1 MMSRSPP
8 ICRDSSPEQDS
19 LGSDER
25 KRKRMQSNR
34 DSARRSRQK
43 KQLHLDTLISEA
55 ASLKTDN
62 AEMAARMN
70 LTTQQYLMVE
80 KENQVLRACHAELTE
95 RLRSL
100 NSILSIY
107 EEFMGVSMDIPDMPD
122 SQPVPVMKPWQLP
135 VLDPI
140 MTGSMPESD
149 YLVTADPLFNP
160 WQVPAAPPIMAASNL
175 VRF

>member
-1 MMSRSPP
+1 MSRSPP
-8 ICRDSSPEQDS
+8 IRRDSSPEQDS

-34 DSARRSRQK
+34 DSARRSRLK
-43 KQLHLDTLISEA
+43 KQHHLDTLISEA

-62 AEMAARMN
+62 ADMEARMN

-80 KENQVLRACHAELTE
+80 KENQILRARHAELAE

-100 NSILSIY
+100 NSILRIY
-107 EEFMGVSMDIPDMPD
+107 EEFTGVSMDIPEMPD
-122 SQPVPVMKPWQLP
+122 SQPVPVTKPWQLP

-140 MTGSMPESD
+140 MTGFMPEPD
-149 YLVTADPLFNP
+149 YPVTADPLLNP
-160 WQVPAAPPIMAASNL
+160 WQVPAVPSIMAASNL

>member
-1 MMSRSPP
+1 MSLSPP
-8 ICRDSSPEQDS
+8 IRRDSSPEQDS

-34 DSARRSRQK
+34 DSARRSRLK

-55 ASLKTDN
+55 ASLKADN
-62 AEMAARMN
+62 ADMEARMN
-70 LTTQQYLMVE
+70 LTTQQYLLVE
-80 KENQVLRACHAELTE
+80 KENQVLRAQHAELTE

-100 NSILSIY
+100 NSILRIY
-107 EEFMGVSMDIPDMPD
+107 EEFMGVSMDIPEMPD
-122 SQPVPVMKPWQLP
+122 SHPVPVMNPWQLP
-135 VLDPI
+135 VQDSF
-140 MTGSMPESD
+140 MTGSMAEPD

-175 VRF
+175 VQF